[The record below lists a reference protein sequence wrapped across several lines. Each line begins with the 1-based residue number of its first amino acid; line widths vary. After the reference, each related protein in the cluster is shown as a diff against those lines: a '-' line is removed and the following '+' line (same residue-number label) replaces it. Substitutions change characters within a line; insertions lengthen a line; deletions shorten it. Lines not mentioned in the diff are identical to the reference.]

1 MDSKK
6 ITTNRGLSLI
16 LLILVIISSIVL
28 ISSLIANQNFD
39 NERLT
44 SRTYAGSLIIE
55 DQPVIA
61 MEVYFD
67 GFGLINAT
75 MDYSNDT
82 LTYEGI
88 YICRNVDVQFS
99 FMTEE
104 FHQFTFLGIL
114 QAEDAIITGV
124 VQLRNSDNDLY
135 NGTFYLP
142 LI

>member
-39 NERLT
+39 NERF
-44 SRTYAGSLIIE
+44 
-55 DQPVIA
+55 
-61 MEVYFD
+61 YFD